1 MFIVGIIAAII
12 LICIILLIAKKSGRR
27 RSTAVGQ
34 ERFRDVGPGEPRP
47 KEPRESGPD

>member
-27 RSTAVGQ
+27 RSIAVGQ

-47 KEPRESGPD
+47 KKPRESGPD